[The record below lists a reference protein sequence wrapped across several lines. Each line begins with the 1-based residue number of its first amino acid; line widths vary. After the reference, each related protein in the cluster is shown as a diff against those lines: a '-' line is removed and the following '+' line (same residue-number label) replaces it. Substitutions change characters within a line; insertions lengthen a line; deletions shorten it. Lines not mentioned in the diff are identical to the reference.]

1 MRCWNETEP
10 FEKVPK
16 PRKTKMK
23 NKKAQEEMVGFVL
36 IVVIVVIISVILLGI
51 SLRSNST
58 SSVEESEELNSF
70 LSSVA
75 QITSD
80 CEKPKNDFLVIGDLV
95 KKCYDKQVCSDDRII
110 CDVLSSTLR
119 NVLRNSTYV
128 VGDESPNQYY
138 DLKIFY
144 ENNGERV
151 QVIEDIS
158 ETSRRLEVGNCLG
171 NKIYKEK
178 EFTAFDRE
186 RLFMRFEV
194 CYV

>member
-1 MRCWNETEP
+1 M
-10 FEKVPK
+10 
-16 PRKTKMK
+16 M
-23 NKKAQEEMVGFVL
+23 NKRAQEEMVGFVL
-36 IVVIVVIISVILLGI
+36 IVVIVVVISVILLGI
-51 SLRSNST
+51 SLRSDST
-58 SSVEESEELNSF
+58 QSVEESEELNSF

-95 KKCYDKQVCSDDRII
+95 KKCYDNQVCSDERII
-110 CDVLSSTLR
+110 CDVLSSTLED
-119 NVLRNSTYV
+119 VLESSTYV
-128 VGDESPNQYY
+128 VDEDSANQYY

-151 QVIEDIS
+151 RVIEDIS
-158 ETSRRLEVGNCLG
+158 EVSKAGDCLG
-171 NKIYKEK
+171 NKIYNEK
-178 EFTAFDRE
+178 EFTAVDGE